1 MDKFYEGNLLEAV
14 YKATEKLRGAYD
26 LGVVC
31 KDNNNELVAVR
42 KDSPLIVGVGEDENF
57 IASDIPVILKY
68 TRDVIFLENDEYVH
82 MQRPKVTILDENKNV
97 VEKKIKEI
105 SYVHAEA
112 FAAGEL
118 KHGSIALID
127 KGTPVVAIAT
137 QGKLFEKMVSNMQ
150 EVRARGARVIA
161 ITQEGNTEV
170 EKSADRV
177 IYIPKVDDMFASI
190 TAVVPMQLLAYH
202 ASNIRGLD
210 VDKPRNLAK
219 SVTVE

>member
-1 MDKFYEGNLLEAV
+1 MEKVLECD
-14 YKATEKLRGAYD
+14 D
-26 LGVVC
+26 L
-31 KDNNNELVAVR
+31 
-42 KDSPLIVGVGEDENF
+42 VGE
-57 IASDIPVILKY
+57 IAEEIKEANDIFYLGRGVDYSLAMEGA
-68 TRDVIFLENDEYVH
+68 L
-82 MQRPKVTILDENKNV
+82 
-97 VEKKIKEI
+97 KIKEI

-137 QGKLFEKMVSNMQ
+137 QNQLFEKMVSNMQ

-177 IYIPKVDDMFASI
+177 IYIPEVDDMFASI